1 MNFTLTTRLLL
12 ILLLVLPGLALAQDE
27 IDCSEQS
34 LVVKSLN
41 QDLRAA
47 ETVLGH
53 LRSVIEDYAA
63 AEATP
68 DQLEELLTSQS
79 GEQNSQSWPE
89 QLTCPD
95 FADEYAASLAD
106 LQRTQGHISN
116 IRDRLWRKQRPEIRD
131 AVLGVWRSRQ
141 RVSLHQ
147 QEILVTAD
155 APYDPEV
162 RAFLIQLSSSLEQQ
176 RKTFF
181 QLLPGLVDGVTAKDT
196 ELWIDLWRQS
206 QTLAISTMRLRKQAE
221 LPQNQSAETLQL
233 LKDHLRI
240 LELDA
245 LVMTNNSNIVRSL
258 LWREKGDM
266 FEQALTR
273 LKLDHMQLLGSE
285 LRSLRNVFKW
295 LYVDALVG
303 FKPAGGVDSSF
314 WRYFQVGEYLFG
326 MLCFWGLAIVAR
338 WLRTPVSNFHTELA
352 KRYRKQR
359 LYHQVLRGTT
369 SFPTLLPWFVGWIGL
384 DLLGKLFLD
393 YHLVLLLPLIPFAK
407 IYILYGLVAE
417 FCSWMLHR
425 INERASV
432 FLSEAQSS
440 RIARHSRYAS
450 GVILLPWLLQAMAN
464 LAIGGALLVHHLRWL
479 TLVSILVALS
489 LLLHRY
495 RKEFVAALQS
505 YLPPQIDP
513 WVERLFLHRAAFI
526 VRPLGIPVLLCGQI
540 IDFCHRGLI
549 DFDWYRRISARSF
562 ALRSQT
568 SQEASLEDGED
579 LEEYRKWFDAG
590 FDEKKPPYISVEL
603 LSRLQESLSQWQ
615 EHASEENSLLIQGA
629 RGSGKSTLMERLG
642 NWAED
647 EQGLKVCRVQV
658 PAKTI
663 SAESVT
669 DLLGEALGVNLS
681 AGPSALV
688 ASEADREPTV
698 VIIEDAQN
706 LFLRKVG
713 GLGGWEMLLSLLR
726 TRVQS
731 IYWVLA
737 ISNHSWSYLRQV
749 FGGDYQ
755 FSKVIRTK
763 AWTQSEIR
771 SLILSR
777 HQLSGLS
784 LDYDDILLSTRG
796 PQAGNVRNAEQLYF
810 NLLWDVSGGNPM
822 QALEIWLKSIS
833 VRGKSVLVSLPQPPS
848 MSMLDNLSGD
858 TLFVYSALMLHE
870 NMTSD
875 ELVETTS
882 IQESTIRAAL
892 KTAFDAGFVWR
903 TADRRYRVV
912 PLWIPI
918 LGKLLNRKNLLN
930 E

>member
-1 MNFTLTTRLLL
+1 MNLTLTARLLL
-12 ILLLVLPGLALAQDE
+12 VMLLVLPTLVVAQDE
-27 IDCSEQS
+27 IHCSQQS
-34 LVVKSLN
+34 IVINSLK
-41 QDLRAA
+41 QDLRSA
-47 ETVLGH
+47 ETVLRH
-53 LRSVIEDYAA
+53 LGSIIEDNAA
-63 AEATP
+63 GNATP
-68 DQLEELLTSQS
+68 DQLQELLSS
-79 GEQNSQSWPE
+79 RNGEKNTQVWPD
-89 QLTCPD
+89 QLTCPTY
-95 FADEYAASLAD
+95 ADSYEESLAA
-106 LQRTQGHISN
+106 LQRTQGHITN
-116 IRDRLWRKQRPEIRD
+116 MRDRLWRKQLPEMRESI
-131 AVLGVWRSRQ
+131 LGIWRSRQ
-141 RVSLHQ
+141 RVTLHQ
-147 QEILVTAD
+147 QEVMAAIEP
-155 APYDPEV
+155 PYNPEV
-162 RAFLIQLSSSLEQQ
+162 EALLGQLSSDLDQQ

-181 QLLPGLVDGVTAKDT
+181 QLLPGLVDGVTVKDT
-196 ELWIDLWRQS
+196 QLWLELWRKS
-206 QTLAISTMRLRKQAE
+206 QTLVVSTQRIRKQVE
-221 LPQNQSAETLQL
+221 LPQGQSAEAVQL
-233 LKDHLRI
+233 FKDHLRI

-245 LVMTNNSNIVRSL
+245 LVMTNNMNIARSL
-258 LWREKGDM
+258 LWREKNDQ
-266 FEQALTR
+266 FEQSLTT
-273 LKLDHMQLLGSE
+273 LKLNHTSLLVSE
-285 LRSLRNVFKW
+285 IRSIRNIFKW
-295 LYVDALVG
+295 LYVDALVD
-303 FKPAGGVDSSF
+303 FRPAGGVDSSL
-314 WRYFQVGEYLFG
+314 WRYFQAGEYLFG
-326 MLCFWGLAIVAR
+326 ILCFLGLAALAR
-338 WLRTPVSNFHTELA
+338 WLRTPAANFHAELA

-359 LYHQVLRGTT
+359 LFHQVLRGTN
-369 SFPTLLPWFVGWIGL
+369 SFPTLLPWFVGWVGL
-384 DLLGKLFLD
+384 DLLGVLFLD
-393 YHLVLLLPLIPFAK
+393 YHLVLLLPLIPIAK

-440 RIARHSRYAS
+440 RIVRHARYAS
-450 GVILLPWLLQAMAN
+450 AVILLPWFLQAMAH
-464 LAIGGALLVHHLRWL
+464 LTIGNALLVHHLRWL
-479 TLVSILVALS
+479 TLVSVIIALG

-495 RKEFVAALQS
+495 RGEFVAALQS
-505 YLPPQIDP
+505 YLPARVDP
-513 WVERLFLHRAAFI
+513 WVERLFLHPAAFLI
-526 VRPLGIPVLLCGQI
+526 RPFGIPVLLGGQL

-562 ALRSQT
+562 ALRSQVT
-568 SQEASLEDGED
+568 QEASSADGED
-579 LEEYRKWFDAG
+579 LEQYRKWFGASR
-590 FDEKKPPYISVEL
+590 DEQKLPFINVEL
-603 LSRLQESLSQWQ
+603 LTRLQDSVRHWRD
-615 EHASEENSLLIQGA
+615 HASEENSLLIQGA
-629 RGSGKSTLMERLG
+629 RGAGKSTLLERLG
-642 NWAED
+642 NWAEVD
-647 EQGLKVCRVQV
+647 QGLRVCRVQV

-663 SAESVT
+663 SADQVT
-669 DLLGEALGVNLS
+669 EMLGVALGVNLS

-688 ASEADREPTV
+688 ATEADREPTV

-713 GLGGWEMLLSLLR
+713 GLGGWELLLSLLR

-763 AWTQSEIR
+763 AWSQSEIR
-771 SLILSR
+771 SLIMSR

-810 NLLWDVSGGNPM
+810 NLLWDASGGNPM
-822 QALEIWLKSIS
+822 QALEMWLKSIT
-833 VRGKSVLVSLPQPPS
+833 VRQKSVLVSLPQQPS

-858 TLFVYSALMLHE
+858 SLFVYSALMLHE

-882 IQESTIRAAL
+882 MPEPTVRAAL

-903 TADRRYRVV
+903 TEDRRYRVV